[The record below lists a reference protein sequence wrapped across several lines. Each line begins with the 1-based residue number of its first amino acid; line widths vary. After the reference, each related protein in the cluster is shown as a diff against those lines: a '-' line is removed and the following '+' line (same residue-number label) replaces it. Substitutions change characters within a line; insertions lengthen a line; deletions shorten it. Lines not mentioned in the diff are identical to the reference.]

1 MAFFARRCKGVS
13 AGESRPT
20 IASCPLSKNFVA
32 PTLDKTIGAKTIGAK
47 TIGAKTI
54 KNLALRCLKS
64 FLLAAICWCLA
75 VMPPAL
81 ASLNDDRFDG
91 NIYALYGG
99 NGSLVPPKV
108 TLAEA
113 LKREDKAALLVFY
126 LDDSSDCK
134 QYATV
139 VSHLQEYY
147 GRAADFMPI
156 NVDAIPVKTT
166 YAPSEPGYYYEGVVP
181 QTVLLD
187 QSGQTAFKGKGQVQF
202 EEVDDA
208 FREVY
213 DLLPRSESLELKR
226 RPVNELNTELVSGS

>member
-1 MAFFARRCKGVS
+1 MRSV
-13 AGESRPT
+13 
-20 IASCPLSKNFVA
+20 
-32 PTLDKTIGAKTIGAK
+32 
-47 TIGAKTI
+47 
-54 KNLALRCLKS
+54 ALRCLKS
-64 FLLAAICWCLA
+64 ALLAAICWCLA
-75 VMPPAL
+75 AMPPAL
-81 ASLNDDRFDG
+81 AGLNDDRFDG

-108 TLAEA
+108 TLAKA

-139 VSHLQEYY
+139 VSQLQAYY
-147 GRAADFMPI
+147 GRAADLIPI

-187 QSGQTAFKGKGQVQF
+187 LSGQIAFNGNGQVPF

-213 DLLPRSESLELKR
+213 NLLPRSESLELKR
-226 RPVNELNTELVSGS
+226 KPVNELNTELVSGS